1 MEKKRFL
8 NIPVIIFTIG
18 FINLSFV
25 LLIPPLARAQIL
37 INEVSPASTPEWVE
51 IYNTG
56 SDTISLNE
64 YSINFGSD
72 SQNLV
77 FCATEQIGAGEY
89 KIIELLSSW
98 LANTGDVVIVKNGDD
113 EVDKIGYGTGYN
125 LPKPDSTLKY
135 LTRSPDGSSNWI
147 LNSQSS
153 KIGSVV
159 SFSCPTP
166 VSTSTPTPTP
176 TPEQGVFKA
185 SYRINNSK
193 DSNGIVLNGVQIY
206 VDGNYI
212 HHEDEENIYFFNGH
226 ECYTGIDC
234 DLGTHT
240 ISLRKS
246 GYESWEDTQNFL
258 AGANLEASPVLK
270 KLETS
275 LPPSTITPSPAP
287 LKTPIPTPTKTPNPT
302 NFIASESGVLGIQEI
317 KEDKEAPITE
327 TIQESKNTIP
337 VLPLILV
344 FGGLGFIGLSIFS
357 MIRNG
362 KKNIQDS

>member
-1 MEKKRFL
+1 MIHKLILIYGVFYAL
-8 NIPVIIFTIG
+8 IFPSKTH
-18 FINLSFV
+18 
-25 LLIPPLARAQIL
+25 AQIL
-37 INEVSPASTPEWVE
+37 INEVSPVSTPEWVE

-56 SDTISLNE
+56 SNIISLNE

-77 FCATEQIGAGEY
+77 FCATEQIGAGEF

-98 LANTGDVVIVKNGDD
+98 LANTGDVIILKNGDD

-125 LPKPDSTLKY
+125 LPKPDSVLKY

-153 KIGSVV
+153 RQGSVV
-159 SFSCPTP
+159 SFSCPTQ
-166 VSTSTPTPTP
+166 VPTPTP
-176 TPEQGVFKA
+176 TSVPTSTPEQEVFKA

-193 DSNGIVLNGVQIY
+193 DSNGVVLNSVQIY

-212 HHEDEENIYFFNGH
+212 HHEDEENMYFFNGH

-258 AGANLEASPVLK
+258 AGANLEVNPILTKLKTASPSLTPTSSPIPTK
-270 KLETS
+270 KPT
-275 LPPSTITPSPAP
+275 
-287 LKTPIPTPTKTPNPT
+287 PTPTKTPNPT

-317 KEDKEAPITE
+317 NEDTETPITE
-327 TIQESKNTIP
+327 TIQKPKNTIP
-337 VLPLILV
+337 ALPFILV
-344 FGGLGFIGLSIFS
+344 FGGLCFITFSIFS
-357 MIRNG
+357 MIKNG